1 LLYDH
6 CKYQYRAL
14 RKGKP
19 QISTL
24 AGPTCDGLDV
34 ISTTEEMPEL
44 EIGDIIYTP
53 NIGAYSIASATD
65 FNSIPRARVVAID

>member
-1 LLYDH
+1 M
-6 CKYQYRAL
+6 
-14 RKGKP
+14 
-19 QISTL
+19 

-65 FNSIPRARVVAID
+65 FNSIPRAKVVAID